1 MPGEPANIGM
11 HEHDEAPTPTSLGRL
26 LRSERERRG
35 LALEDIEHNLR
46 IRRSQLEAIE
56 NDRFDQLPGDAYAIG
71 FLRTYADFLEISRED
86 VVRRFRTQTAGLSGR
101 KELVFPKP
109 ISESRLPGGVILLVS
124 IVIAVGAYGVWYFN
138 SSAERAPL
146 PRVTAVPDR
155 LAPLAEAAP
164 GRDTASTD
172 PASAAADK
180 DKDKGTDK
188 DKAKDADK
196 DGDKEPPAVAS
207 ADRTP
212 ASSRP
217 AAVAPIKPA
226 PEPAAAEVPAA
237 PAAAQASPEPPRA
250 ESDIPAPPSESPS
263 TTRVFGERPDAAR
276 IVIRATGDSWVQV
289 RDRNGNIVFARV
301 LRDGDVYN
309 VPNRPGLLLHT
320 GSAGVLDLRVD
331 GQTIPPLGRSGTV
344 RNVMLD
350 PDRLMAGT
358 AISRERPRP
367 AAAPVPSSTA
377 IESAPLPAVNAP
389 AAAETISAGPTPPA
403 ASSSSTAPV
412 DPGFL
417 PPSD

>member
-1 MPGEPANIGM
+1 
-11 HEHDEAPTPTSLGRL
+11 
-26 LRSERERRG
+26 
-35 LALEDIEHNLR
+35 
-46 IRRSQLEAIE
+46 
-56 NDRFDQLPGDAYAIG
+56 
-71 FLRTYADFLEISRED
+71 
-86 VVRRFRTQTAGLSGR
+86 VRRFRTQTAGLSGR

-124 IVIAVGAYGVWYFN
+124 VVIAVGAYGVWYFN
-138 SSAERAPL
+138 SSTERAPL

-164 GRDTASTD
+164 GRDAASTD
-172 PASAAADK
+172 PTPAVADTDK
-180 DKDKGTDK
+180 DNGTDK
-188 DKAKDADK
+188 NTGKDADK
-196 DGDKEPPAVAS
+196 ELSAVAS
-207 ADRTP
+207 ADRAP
-212 ASSRP
+212 AVSRP
-217 AAVAPIKPA
+217 VAVAPIKPA
-226 PEPAAAEVPAA
+226 PEPAAAEAPAA
-237 PAAAQASPEPPRA
+237 PAQASPEPRREA
-250 ESDIPAPPSESPS
+250 SDIPAPPSESSS
-263 TTRVFGERPDAAR
+263 TMRVFGERPDAAR

-320 GSAGVLDLRVD
+320 GSAGALDLRVD

-367 AAAPVPSSTA
+367 AVAPVSSSTA
-377 IESAPLPAVNAP
+377 IESAPLPATNAAP
-389 AAAETISAGPTPPA
+389 VAAETISAGPTPPA
-403 ASSSSTAPV
+403 ASASSTAPV